1 MSSEQ
6 KHNISFVRFFF
17 IINIYDMPCE
27 RALIFATSQPIKA
40 PQNLQHYVHE
50 NLLSQ
55 ISRIKLIVFSMFFH
69 QLLMAAAFNDAPLL

>member
-27 RALIFATSQPIKA
+27 GALISAPSQAIKA
-40 PQNLQHYVHE
+40 PQNLRHYVHE

-55 ISRIKLIVFSMFFH
+55 ISRIKLIVFSVFFH

>member
-27 RALIFATSQPIKA
+27 RALISALSQPIKA
-40 PQNLQHYVHE
+40 PQNLQHYVTERRSDITQPDFRYKADSIFRVLPSTAHGCRV
-50 NLLSQ
+50 Q
-55 ISRIKLIVFSMFFH
+55 
-69 QLLMAAAFNDAPLL
+69 

>member
-27 RALIFATSQPIKA
+27 RALISAPSQPIKA
-40 PQNLQHYVHE
+40 PQNLQHYVTE
-50 NLLSQ
+50 LRSDITQPDYQYKAGNT
-55 ISRIKLIVFSMFFH
+55 FH
-69 QLLMAAAFNDAPLL
+69 VLPLTGHGYHAQ

>member
-6 KHNISFVRFFF
+6 KHNISFVQFFF

-40 PQNLQHYVHE
+40 PQNLQHYVTE
-50 NLLSQ
+50 LRSDITQ
-55 ISRIKLIVFSMFFH
+55 PDFRYKADSIFH
-69 QLLMAAAFNDAPLL
+69 VLPSTAHGCRVQ

>member
-27 RALIFATSQPIKA
+27 RALISAPSQPIKA
-40 PQNLQHYVHE
+40 SQNLQHYVTERRSDITQPDFRYKADSIFRVLPSTAHGCRV
-50 NLLSQ
+50 Q
-55 ISRIKLIVFSMFFH
+55 
-69 QLLMAAAFNDAPLL
+69 